1 MIKSEQTII
10 NGYGNAGANLSNNI
24 SIPSGG
30 MAAMNNG
37 TVGDDSINIG
47 MILKLP

>member
-30 MAAMNNG
+30 MSAMNNG
-37 TVGDDSINIG
+37 TAGDDGINIG
-47 MILKLP
+47 IF